1 MKAKEMPA
9 PKTPTD
15 DDASIGDAPSE
26 DNSDND
32 AGNMDSE
39 MMGCVTIQEE
49 YVGMLL
55 QLGVQSKSYRREARK
70 AYNRIVSEI
79 YSPPRVTRMI
89 ANLPSTKLLPGYAFD
104 VTVND
109 PDDGL
114 PWDFDRPEKREKAR
128 RLLRE
133 QKPLWLVGSPMCT
146 AWCTW
151 QRLNRKRRD
160 PAVVQRELLK
170 ARIHLSFVME
180 LYREQVD
187 GGRFFVHEHPAYA
200 ASWEEACCEKLMMI
214 PEVGRVTS
222 DQCQYDNDVLFGLY
236 RGSPVKKPT
245 GFMSNAPALLEC
257 LSRRCSGEG
266 GECSRPRG
274 GRHAPCEGKIAREA
288 AKYSKGLCKAIL
300 KGMHAQMRLSG
311 ITNDHEVGLHA
322 VTDDNEP
329 ERVFK
334 AKDSRYSGKYRDDI
348 TGQVLRDDLVAEAR
362 AQELGYFAK
371 KGVWS
376 KRPRREARAVTGR
389 GPISVRWVD
398 VNKGDDVNPR
408 YRSRL
413 VARQLKAHD
422 RSNSSYFAP
431 TPPLEALRTVLSL
444 AATRVS
450 NWQPDY
456 SPTSSRRMQISLMDI
471 SRAYFNARTDESNP
485 TYVSLPTEDPDSE
498 GSCALLLRHMYG
510 TRAAADGWQEEY
522 SCFLVNVMGFKQG
535 MASPC
540 LFKHPTREIALSVH
554 GDDFTAAGA
563 MCDLDWLEA
572 GMKKH
577 YELTIQPRLGP
588 GENDAKEAVV
598 LNRIIR
604 WTAEGIEME
613 ADPRQTEKL
622 IAECG
627 MEGVNTVATPGVRVS
642 FAQTENEKPLPE
654 HLHTPFRGAAA
665 RANYLAADRLDC
677 QFAAKEVC
685 RWMAKPTDSSWQ
697 ALKRLCRYL
706 VGLPRLVHVYRW
718 QEADTIDVYTDTDWN
733 GCPRT
738 RKSTSGGCVL
748 LGSHTIKTWSST
760 QASVALSSGEA
771 EFNGVV
777 RGSGVGL
784 GYRSLLRDLG
794 HELPLRVWTDSS
806 AALGICS

>member
-1 MKAKEMPA
+1 
-9 PKTPTD
+9 
-15 DDASIGDAPSE
+15 
-26 DNSDND
+26 
-32 AGNMDSE
+32 
-39 MMGCVTIQEE
+39 
-49 YVGMLL
+49 
-55 QLGVQSKSYRREARK
+55 
-70 AYNRIVSEI
+70 
-79 YSPPRVTRMI
+79 
-89 ANLPSTKLLPGYAFD
+89 
-104 VTVND
+104 
-109 PDDGL
+109 
-114 PWDFDRPEKREKAR
+114 
-128 RLLRE
+128 
-133 QKPLWLVGSPMCT
+133 
-146 AWCTW
+146 
-151 QRLNRKRRD
+151 
-160 PAVVQRELLK
+160 
-170 ARIHLSFVME
+170 
-180 LYREQVD
+180 
-187 GGRFFVHEHPAYA
+187 
-200 ASWEEACCEKLMMI
+200 
-214 PEVGRVTS
+214 
-222 DQCQYDNDVLFGLY
+222 
-236 RGSPVKKPT
+236 
-245 GFMSNAPALLEC
+245 
-257 LSRRCSGEG
+257 
-266 GECSRPRG
+266 
-274 GRHAPCEGKIAREA
+274 
-288 AKYSKGLCKAIL
+288 
-300 KGMHAQMRLSG
+300 
-311 ITNDHEVGLHA
+311 
-322 VTDDNEP
+322 
-329 ERVFK
+329 
-334 AKDSRYSGKYRDDI
+334 
-348 TGQVLRDDLVAEAR
+348 
-362 AQELGYFAK
+362 
-371 KGVWS
+371 
-376 KRPRREARAVTGR
+376 
-389 GPISVRWVD
+389 
-398 VNKGDDVNPR
+398 
-408 YRSRL
+408 
-413 VARQLKAHD
+413 
-422 RSNSSYFAP
+422 
-431 TPPLEALRTVLSL
+431 
-444 AATRVS
+444 
-450 NWQPDY
+450 
-456 SPTSSRRMQISLMDI
+456 MDI

-522 SCFLVNVMGFKQG
+522 SCFLVNVMGFTQG

-563 MCDLDWLEA
+563 MCDLDWLET

-784 GYRSLLRDLG
+784 GTAACFVISGTNSLSECGQIPVQRWGSVHD
-794 HELPLRVWTDSS
+794 RVWANSVTWTPTHCGYNRPC
-806 AALGICS
+806 AAKRLISVRSTGKSTQRTCSRNTRCPGRS